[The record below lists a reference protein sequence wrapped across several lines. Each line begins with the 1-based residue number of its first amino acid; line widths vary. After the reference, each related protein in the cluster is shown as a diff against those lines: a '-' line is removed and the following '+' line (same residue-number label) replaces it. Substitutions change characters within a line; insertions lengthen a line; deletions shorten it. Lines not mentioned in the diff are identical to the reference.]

1 MLETSPWYVRTRL
14 KTRQL
19 LLVVAL
25 AEEGNIHRAAAALN
39 MTQPAASKLL
49 RELEDMLGALLF
61 ERMPRGMKP
70 TLYGDA
76 LIRHARAVLG
86 SLDQAQE
93 ELTALKAGRLGH
105 VAVGAIT
112 SPGVSVLPAAVAA
125 VKRSHANMRISVE
138 IDASNVLLDHLA
150 QDKLDVVLGRLS
162 AEHDKLALRYEP
174 LTGEP
179 VCAVV
184 RPGHALLAEAAG
196 KPLTLA
202 DVARATWV
210 VPPVASVLRHRF
222 ELMFQRASLAPPSN
236 VVETP
241 ALLFITRVLE
251 QSDMI
256 AVLTGDVAR
265 YYAAHGMV
273 AILPV
278 PMDCQMDDF
287 GIITRADRLLSPAAG
302 VMIDALREVSAQ
314 VYGATP
320 PDAQTYSSD

>member
-25 AEEGNIHRAAAALN
+25 AEEGNIHRAAAALS

-61 ERMPRGMKP
+61 ERMPRGMRP

-93 ELTALKAGRLGH
+93 ELAALKAGRLGH
-105 VAVGAIT
+105 AAVGAIT
-112 SPGVSVLPAAVAA
+112 SPGVSVLPPAVAA
-125 VKRSHANMRISVE
+125 VKRTHANLRVTVA
-138 IDASNVLLDHLA
+138 IDASNVLLEHLA
-150 QDKLDVVLGRLS
+150 QDKLDMVLGRLS

-184 RPGHALLAEAAG
+184 RPGHPMLAGAPVA
-196 KPLTLA
+196 LA
-202 DVARATWV
+202 DVQSHTWV
-210 VPPVASVLRHRF
+210 VPQAGSVLRHRF

-236 VVETP
+236 VVETS

-256 AVLTGDVAR
+256 AVLAEDVAR
-265 YYAAHGMV
+265 YYEAHGMV
-273 AILPV
+273 AVLPV

-287 GIITRADRLLSPAAG
+287 GLITRADRLLSPAAM
-302 VMIDALREVSAQ
+302 VMAEALRVASAA
-314 VYGATP
+314 VYGADRT
-320 PDAQTYSSD
+320 Q